1 MAVGIPVKPFKLFV
15 LAGEPSGDAHAARWV
30 EAWRSQDPTVDIR
43 FWGGPALAQ
52 AAGKA
57 PEVDLKQLSVMG
69 FVEVLRALPRMLRLL
84 RTAVQTVLEWNP
96 DLVILID
103 FQSFNAQ
110 LAKRLTLSGYRKQGG
125 KILQYIAPAAW
136 AWKPQRVHALR
147 AHVDVLVP
155 ILPFEPSFF
164 GQFNVSTWYEGH
176 PVLDVPA
183 QEPLVLDGGSFERVH
198 GDRPVAALLPGSRVQ
213 EIKSLL
219 PLMAEVMRQ
228 MPEYQWVV
236 AGVPHVDPK
245 IYGGEDWTVVV
256 GQTEALVR
264 AARVAVVASGTATLE
279 VALWNTP
286 EVVVYRVHPVSYWLA
301 KQWVRVKYVSL
312 VNLVLD
318 RPVVPELLQH
328 EAVPNKV
335 VHAVRRLE
343 EPDARDA
350 QLQAF
355 AELRTKLGA
364 PGVSHR
370 LAQRAIR
377 WLRTGGAAGAVVFL
391 GLLGRIA
398 PLHAQVQTFDGSP
411 APSTELV
418 DTDRLPALVAVR
430 QFSSSTPARL
440 QVRPLS
446 GDFSLLVKRGDFAN
460 WDTVERALGWVKSS
474 YFVERSGSLINVGR
488 TGEPPLAS
496 GVSAVS
502 WVPLPS
508 SGVANSSYGL
518 RSSGSERRMHGT
530 LVVRTRSSGLLP
542 VAYVPVDDYVS
553 GVVEA
558 EGGTLFHPTY
568 YRAQAI
574 IARTWLLRNQRKH
587 AAEGYMVSDGVGSQV
602 FHGLP
607 KGAHA
612 SDIVWAA
619 HSTRDSILV
628 DGFGRAIEAVFHAN
642 SGGYT
647 SRSEEVWSKAIPYL
661 IAQPDTFSLRCP
673 QTYWTRRL
681 DKEAFVRFFAQKMGQ
696 NSTDAAFRQAV
707 LSIAQGSQRSAL
719 FVYGGKTLKLRE
731 VREKFGLRST
741 YFTVEDA
748 GSEVVLRGKG
758 FGHGVGLSQEGAYR
772 MARLGYR
779 TADILAHYY
788 PGTRL
793 AVAR

>member
-1 MAVGIPVKPFKLFV
+1 MAVGIPVKPLKVFV

-30 EAWRSQDPTVDIR
+30 AAWRLHDPTVEIR
-43 FWGGPALAQ
+43 FWGGPALAH

-57 PEVDLKQLSVMG
+57 PDVDLKQLSVMG

-84 RTAVQTVLEWNP
+84 RTALQTVLEWNP
-96 DLVILID
+96 DLVVLVD

-110 LAKRLTLSGYRKQGG
+110 LAKRLTQSRYRKQGG

-136 AWKPQRVHALR
+136 AWKPGRVHALR

-164 GQFNVSTWYEGH
+164 GQFNISTWYEGH

-183 QEPLVLDGGSFERVH
+183 QEPLVLDGGSFAPSP

-219 PLMAEVMRQ
+219 PLMAEVARQ

-236 AGVPHVDPK
+236 AGVPHVDPSL
-245 IYGGEDWTVVV
+245 YEGGDWTVVV

-318 RPVVPELLQH
+318 RPVVPELLQQ
-328 EAVPNKV
+328 EAVPGKV
-335 VHAVRRLE
+335 VDAVRRLE
-343 EPDARDA
+343 EPDAREA

-355 AELRTKLGA
+355 AQLRTKLGA
-364 PGVSHR
+364 PGVSNR
-370 LAQRAIR
+370 LAERAIR
-377 WLRTGGAAGAVVFL
+377 WLRTGIAAGALVFL
-391 GLLGRIA
+391 GLVGGNA
-398 PLHAQVQTFDGSP
+398 PLNAQVQTFGIP
-411 APSTELV
+411 APSTDLV
-418 DTDRLPALVAVR
+418 GEDRLPALVAVR
-430 QFSSSTPARL
+430 QFSTGTSRV

-446 GDFSLLVKRGDFAN
+446 GDFALLVKRGDFAN

-474 YFVERSGSLINVGR
+474 YFVERSGSLIHVGR

-502 WVPLPS
+502 WVPLPQE
-508 SGVANSSYGL
+508 GGAEPSYGL

-530 LVVRTRSSGLLP
+530 LLVQPKASGLIP
-542 VAYVPVDDYVS
+542 VAYVPVDDYVA

-558 EGGTLFHPTY
+558 EGGTLFHPNY

-587 AAEGYMVSDGVGSQV
+587 AAEGYMVTDGVGSQV

-628 DGFGRAIEAVFHAN
+628 DSFGRAIEAVFHAN

-673 QTYWTRRL
+673 QTHWTKRL
-681 DKEAFVRFFAQKMGQ
+681 DKEWFIRFFAQKMGQ
-696 NSTDAAFRQAV
+696 SSTDAAFRQAV

>member
-1 MAVGIPVKPFKLFV
+1 MAVGIPVKPLKVFV

-30 EAWRSQDPTVDIR
+30 AAWRLHDPTVEIR
-43 FWGGPALAQ
+43 FWGGPALAH
-52 AAGKA
+52 AAGKG
-57 PEVDLKQLSVMG
+57 PDVDLKQLSVMG

-96 DLVILID
+96 DLVVLVD

-110 LAKRLTLSGYRKQGG
+110 LAKRLTQSGYRKQGG

-136 AWKPQRVHALR
+136 AWKPGRVHALR

-155 ILPFEPSFF
+155 ILPFEPSLF
-164 GQFNVSTWYEGH
+164 GPFNISTWYEGH

-183 QEPLVLDGGSFERVH
+183 QEPLVLDGGSFAH
-198 GDRPVAALLPGSRVQ
+198 SPGDRPLAALLPGSRVQ
-213 EIKSLL
+213 EIKTLL
-219 PLMAEVMRQ
+219 PLMAEVVRQ

-236 AGVPHVDPK
+236 AGVPHVDPQM
-245 IYGGEDWTVVV
+245 YGGADWTVVV

-328 EAVPNKV
+328 EAVPGKV
-335 VHAVRRLE
+335 VDAVRRLE
-343 EPDARDA
+343 EPDARQA

-364 PGVSHR
+364 PGVSNR
-370 LAQRAIR
+370 LAERAIR
-377 WLRTGGAAGAVVFL
+377 WLRTGITSGALVFL
-391 GLLGRIA
+391 GLLGGNA
-398 PLHAQVQTFDGSP
+398 PLNAQVQTFGRP
-411 APSTELV
+411 APSTDLV
-418 DTDRLPALVAVR
+418 DADRLPALVAVR
-430 QFSSSTPARL
+430 QFSSSTPSHV
-440 QVRPLS
+440 QVRPLL
-446 GDFSLLVKRGDFAN
+446 GDFALLVKRGDFAN

-502 WVPLPS
+502 WVPL
-508 SGVANSSYGL
+508 ANEGGTEPSYGL

-530 LVVRTRSSGLLP
+530 LVVQPRASGLVP
-542 VAYVPVDDYVS
+542 VAYVPVDDYVA

-619 HSTRDSILV
+619 HSTRDSIVV
-628 DGFGRAIEAVFHAN
+628 DAFGRAIEAVFHAN

-673 QTYWTRRL
+673 QTHWTKRL

-696 NSTDAAFRQAV
+696 SSTDAAFRQAI
-707 LSIAQGSQRSAL
+707 LSIVQGSQRSAL

-793 AVAR
+793 AEAR

>member
-1 MAVGIPVKPFKLFV
+1 LHDPN
-15 LAGEPSGDAHAARWV
+15 V
-30 EAWRSQDPTVDIR
+30 EIR
-43 FWGGPALAQ
+43 FWGGPALAH

-57 PEVDLKQLSVMG
+57 PDVDLKQLSVMG
-69 FVEVLRALPRMLRLL
+69 FVEILRALPRMLRLL
-84 RTAVQTVLEWNP
+84 RTAMQTVLEWNP
-96 DLVILID
+96 DMVLLVD

-110 LAKRLTLSGYRKQGG
+110 LAKRLTQSGYRKKGG
-125 KILQYIAPAAW
+125 KIVQYIAPAAW
-136 AWKPQRVHALR
+136 AWKPGRVHALR

-164 GQFNVSTWYEGH
+164 GQFKIPTWNEGH

-183 QEPLVLDGGSFERVH
+183 QEPLGLDGGSFAH
-198 GDRPVAALLPGSRVQ
+198 SLGDRPVAALLPGSRVQ
-213 EIKSLL
+213 EIKTLL
-219 PLMAEVMRQ
+219 PLMAEVARQ

-236 AGVPHVDPK
+236 AGVPHVDPQM
-245 IYGGEDWTVVV
+245 YGGADWTVVV

-328 EAVPNKV
+328 EAVPGKV
-335 VHAVRRLE
+335 VDAVRRLE
-343 EPDARDA
+343 EPDARQA

-364 PGVSHR
+364 PGVSNR
-370 LAQRAIR
+370 LAERAIR
-377 WLRTGGAAGAVVFL
+377 WLRTGIAGGALVFL
-391 GLLGRIA
+391 GLVGGNA
-398 PLHAQVQTFDGSP
+398 PLNAQAQTFGRP
-411 APSTELV
+411 APSTDLV
-418 DTDRLPALVAVR
+418 GTDRLPALVAVL
-430 QFSSSTPARL
+430 QFSSSAPSRV
-440 QVRPLS
+440 QVRPLL
-446 GDFSLLVKRGDFAN
+446 GDFALLVKRGDFAN

-502 WVPLPS
+502 WVPLTNEGGTEP
-508 SGVANSSYGL
+508 SYGL

-530 LVVRTRSSGLLP
+530 LVVQPRASGLMP
-542 VAYVPVDDYVS
+542 VAYVPVDDYVA

-628 DGFGRAIEAVFHAN
+628 DAFGRAIEAVFHAN

-673 QTYWTRRL
+673 QTHWTKRL

-696 NSTDAAFRQAV
+696 SSTDAAFRQAV

>member
-1 MAVGIPVKPFKLFV
+1 
-15 LAGEPSGDAHAARWV
+15 
-30 EAWRSQDPTVDIR
+30 
-43 FWGGPALAQ
+43 
-52 AAGKA
+52 
-57 PEVDLKQLSVMG
+57 
-69 FVEVLRALPRMLRLL
+69 MLRLL
-84 RTAVQTVLEWNP
+84 RNAAKTVLEWNP
-96 DLVILID
+96 DMVLLVD

-110 LAKRLTLSGYRKQGG
+110 LAKRLSQSGYRKRGG
-125 KILQYIAPAAW
+125 KIVQYIAPAAW
-136 AWKPQRVHALR
+136 AWKPGRVHALR
-147 AHVDVLVP
+147 ANVDVLVP

-164 GQFNVSTWYEGH
+164 GQFNIPTWYEGH
-176 PVLDVPA
+176 PVVDVPA
-183 QEPLVLDGGSFERVH
+183 KEALVPVGGAAAQGLS
-198 GDRPVAALLPGSRVQ
+198 DRPVAALLPGSRVQ
-213 EIKSLL
+213 EIKALL
-219 PLMAEVMRQ
+219 PMMAEVVRE

-236 AGVPHVDPK
+236 AGVPHVDPSR
-245 IYGGEDWTVVV
+245 YAGADWTVVV

-286 EVVVYRVHPVSYWLA
+286 EVVVYRVHPFSFWLA

-328 EAVPNKV
+328 EAVPGKV
-335 VHAVRRLE
+335 VQAVRRLE
-343 EPDARDA
+343 EPNAREA

-355 AELRTKLGA
+355 AELRTKLGT
-364 PGVSHR
+364 PGVSDR
-370 LAQRAIR
+370 LAQRALK
-377 WLRTGGAAGAVVFL
+377 WLRSGLAAGGMAFL
-391 GLLGRIA
+391 GLAGGNV
-398 PLHAQVQTFDGSP
+398 PLHAQVQSFDGIP
-411 APSTELV
+411 APSAELV
-418 DTDRLPALVAVR
+418 GEDRLPALVAVR
-430 QFSSSTPARL
+430 QFSTGTSRV

-446 GDFSLLVKRGDFAN
+446 GDFALLVKRGDFAN

-474 YFVERSGSLINVGR
+474 YFVERSGPLIHVGR

-502 WVPLPS
+502 WVPLSQEGGAEP
-508 SGVANSSYGL
+508 SYGL
-518 RSSGSERRMHGT
+518 RSGGSERRMHGT
-530 LVVRTRSSGLLP
+530 LVVQSRASGLVP
-542 VAYVPVDDYVS
+542 VAYVPVDDYVA

-558 EGGTLFHPTY
+558 EGGTLFHPNY

-587 AAEGYMVSDGVGSQV
+587 AAEGYMVTDGVGSQV

-628 DGFGRAIEAVFHAN
+628 DRFGRAIEAVFHAN

-673 QTYWTRRL
+673 QTHWTKRL
-681 DKEAFVRFFAQKMGQ
+681 DKETFIRFFALKMGQ
-696 NSTDAAFRQAV
+696 SSTDAAFRQAV

-741 YFTVEDA
+741 YFSVEDA
-748 GSEVVLRGKG
+748 GNEVVLRGKG

-772 MARLGYR
+772 MARLGYK

-793 AVAR
+793 VLAR

>member
-1 MAVGIPVKPFKLFV
+1 MGIPVKPFRVFV

-30 EAWRSQDPTVDIR
+30 AAWRLHDPTVEIR
-43 FWGGPALAQ
+43 FWGGPALAH

-57 PEVDLKQLSVMG
+57 PDVDLKQLSVMG

-96 DLVILID
+96 DLVVLVD
-103 FQSFNAQ
+103 FQSFNVQ
-110 LAKRLTLSGYRKQGG
+110 LAKRLTQSGYRKQGG

-136 AWKPQRVHALR
+136 AWKPGRVHALR

-164 GQFNVSTWYEGH
+164 GQFNISTWYEGH

-183 QEPLVLDGGSFERVH
+183 QEPLVLDGGSFAH
-198 GDRPVAALLPGSRVQ
+198 IPGDRPVAALLPGSRVQ

-219 PLMAEVMRQ
+219 PLMAEVARQ

-236 AGVPHVDPK
+236 AGVPHVDPQM
-245 IYGGEDWTVVV
+245 YGGADWTVVV

-328 EAVPNKV
+328 EAVPGKV
-335 VHAVRRLE
+335 VDAVRRLE
-343 EPDARDA
+343 EPDSREA

-364 PGVSHR
+364 PGVSNR
-370 LAQRAIR
+370 LAERAIR
-377 WLRTGGAAGAVVFL
+377 WLRTGIAGGALVFL
-391 GLLGRIA
+391 GLVGGNA
-398 PLHAQVQTFDGSP
+398 PLNAQTQTFGRP

-418 DTDRLPALVAVR
+418 DADRLPALVAVR
-430 QFSSSTPARL
+430 QFSSTTPSRV
-440 QVRPLS
+440 QVRPLL
-446 GDFSLLVKRGDFAN
+446 GDFALLVKRGDFAN

-474 YFVERSGSLINVGR
+474 YFVERSGTLIQVGR

-502 WVPLPS
+502 WVPLTNEGGTEP
-508 SGVANSSYGL
+508 SYGL

-530 LVVRTRSSGLLP
+530 LVVQPRASGLMP
-542 VAYVPVDDYVS
+542 VAYVPVDDYVA

-619 HSTRDSILV
+619 HSTRDSIVV
-628 DGFGRAIEAVFHAN
+628 DAFGRAIEALFHAN
-642 SGGYT
+642 SGAYT
-647 SRSEEVWSKAIPYL
+647 SRSEEVWSNAIPYL
-661 IAQPDTFSLRCP
+661 IAQPHTFSLRCP
-673 QTYWTRRL
+673 QTHWTKRL
-681 DKEAFVRFFAQKMGQ
+681 ETSFGISR
-696 NSTDAAFRQAV
+696 V
-707 LSIAQGSQRSAL
+707 LAS
-719 FVYGGKTLKLRE
+719 
-731 VREKFGLRST
+731 
-741 YFTVEDA
+741 
-748 GSEVVLRGKG
+748 
-758 FGHGVGLSQEGAYR
+758 
-772 MARLGYR
+772 M
-779 TADILAHYY
+779 
-788 PGTRL
+788 
-793 AVAR
+793 